1 MKERVLCVLLL
12 WLLLPA
18 GAASAQQIKLRATLQ
33 VAVTDPFFGVSL
45 VRFKEEVQKRTEQAV
60 TIEIFDKGQLYKDTQ
75 VVDAV
80 SSGAIEMGIAGST
93 QFSNRIPAVGILDQP
108 FLFNFDALVRAALS
122 PGSEVRKVIDETILA
137 RTGVRV
143 LWWQSLGNTI
153 LYSKGRDAA
162 DPERIKDQKVRVF
175 GKILGDLVTQCGG
188 KPLPVGVAK
197 IHDDL
202 KTGAL
207 DMAMAG
213 VAAIESRALWQVT
226 DTITRTELAPV
237 EFLLVINEQTW
248 RSLPPRTQATIVQAA
263 QDVERETRDRL
274 AEIEAKAYAFAK
286 AKGLKVLELTPDQV
300 AEWRACSADV
310 VADYMATNGESA
322 RQLMVAYAR
331 LRTQPCCVAGPGS
344 AAFTRR

>member
-1 MKERVLCVLLL
+1 MTRRLLCVLLL

-18 GAASAQQIKLRATLQ
+18 GSAWAQIKLRATLQ

-45 VRFKEEVQKRTEQAV
+45 VRFKQEVEKRTEQAV

-122 PGSEVRKVIDETILA
+122 PGSEVRKVIDSTILA

-162 DPERIKDQKVRVF
+162 DPERIKDQKIRVF
-175 GKILGDLVTQCGG
+175 GKILGDLVSQCGG

-237 EFLLVINEQTW
+237 EFLLVVNEKVWQ
-248 RSLPPRTQATIVQAA
+248 SLPPRSQATIAEAA
-263 QDVERETRDRL
+263 RDVERETRDRL
-274 AEIEAKAYAFAK
+274 ADIEAKAYAFAK

-310 VADYMATNGESA
+310 VADYMARNGDLA

-331 LRTQPCCVAGPGS
+331 LRTQPCCVAGPSS

>member
-1 MKERVLCVLLL
+1 M
-12 WLLLPA
+12 
-18 GAASAQQIKLRATLQ
+18 
-33 VAVTDPFFGVSL
+33 
-45 VRFKEEVQKRTEQAV
+45 RFKEEVAKRSEQAV
-60 TIEIFDKGQLYKDTQ
+60 SIEIFDKGQLYKDTQ

-93 QFSNRIPAVGILDQP
+93 QFSNRIPAIGILDQP

-122 PGSEVRKVIDETILA
+122 PSSEMRKTIDDTILA
-137 RTGVRV
+137 STGVRV

-153 LYSKGRDAA
+153 VYSKGRDVA
-162 DPERIKDQKVRVF
+162 DPERIKDQKIRVF
-175 GKILGDLVTQCGG
+175 GKVLGDLVTMCGG

-213 VAAIESRALWQVT
+213 VAALESRALWQVT

-237 EFLLVINEQTW
+237 EFLLVVNEKVWQALSPRHQTVI
-248 RSLPPRTQATIVQAA
+248 AEAA
-263 QDVERETRDRL
+263 RDVERETRDRL
-274 AEIEAKAYAFAK
+274 ADIESKAYAFAK
-286 AKGLKVLELTPDQV
+286 TKGVKVVELTPDEV
-300 AEWRACSADV
+300 SEWRACSAEA
-310 VADYMATNGESA
+310 VADYMAANGDLA
-322 RQLMVAYAR
+322 RQLMVAYAK
-331 LRTQPCCVAGPGS
+331 LRTQPCCVAGPSS

>member
-1 MKERVLCVLLL
+1 MKGRLLCVLLL

-18 GAASAQQIKLRATLQ
+18 GGAWSQQVKLRATVQ

-45 VRFKEEVQKRTEQAV
+45 VRFKEEVERRTEQTV
-60 TIEIFDKGQLYKDTQ
+60 TVEIFDKGQLYKDTQ
-75 VVDAV
+75 VVEAV

-108 FLFNFDALVRAALS
+108 FLFNFDALVRAALR
-122 PGSEVRKVIDETILA
+122 PGGEMRNMIDGTILA

-153 LYSKGRDAA
+153 LYSKGRDAT
-162 DPERIKDQKVRVF
+162 DPERIKDQKIRVF
-175 GKILGDLVTQCGG
+175 GKILGDLVSQCGG

-213 VAAIESRALWQVT
+213 VAALESRALWQVT

-237 EFLLVINEQTW
+237 EFLLVINEKVWQ
-248 RSLPPRTQATIVQAA
+248 SLPARTQTIVAEAA
-263 QDVERETRDRL
+263 RDVERETRDRL
-274 AEIEAKAYAFAK
+274 ADIEAKAYAFAK
-286 AKGLKVLELTPDQV
+286 DKGVKVLELTPDEV

-310 VADYMATNGESA
+310 VADYMARNGDLA

-331 LRTQPCCVAGPGS
+331 LRTQPCCVAGPSS